1 MKDDRLYLHHMLER
15 CRRITR
21 FIAPGK
27 EVFLESEA
35 LQDAVIRN
43 VEVIGE
49 AAKRVSAATRARLP
63 QLDWR
68 AICGMRDV
76 LIHDYIGVDLDEVWN
91 VALAHIPELQAVLVQ
106 FLGGESAGPD
116 DVP

>member
-1 MKDDRLYLHHMLER
+1 VKDDLLYLHHMLER

-21 FIAPGK
+21 FIVSGREA
-27 EVFLESEA
+27 FMASEE

-49 AAKRVSAATRARLP
+49 AAKRVSAEARGRLES
-63 QLDWR
+63 LDWR

-76 LIHDYIGVDLDEVWN
+76 LIHDYIGVDIDEVWN
-91 VALAHIPELQAVLVQ
+91 VASSRIPELQAVLEQ
-106 FLGGESAGPD
+106 FLAR
-116 DVP
+116 

>member
-1 MKDDRLYLHHMLER
+1 MKDDRLYLHHMIER

-21 FIAPGK
+21 FIGPGR
-27 EVFLESEA
+27 EAFMASEE

-49 AAKRVSAATRARLP
+49 AAKRVSAEARDRMAS
-63 QLDWR
+63 LDWR

-76 LIHDYIGVDLDEVWN
+76 LIHDYIGVNLVEVWN
-91 VALAHIPELQAVLVQ
+91 VASFRIPELQAELEQ
-106 FLGGESAGPD
+106 FLSDESGGP
-116 DVP
+116 VPAA